1 MSAMGYKSKNTTL
14 CNAVES
20 IQGSIDFATFFD
32 LLTARLSNKDTK
44 DNLRKVFNLFDDE
57 KAGFISIKNLRKV
70 VKEVGDSIDD
80 AELQEMIERADLD
93 NDGLISE
100 E

>member
-1 MSAMGYKSKNTTL
+1 LGYKSKNATL
-14 CNAVES
+14 TNAVES
-20 IQGSIDFATFFD
+20 ISGSIDFAAFFD
-32 LLTARLSNKDTK
+32 LLTARLSNKDSK
-44 DNLRKVFNLFDDE
+44 DNLRRVFNLFDDE

-80 AELQEMIERADLD
+80 AELQEMIERADTD